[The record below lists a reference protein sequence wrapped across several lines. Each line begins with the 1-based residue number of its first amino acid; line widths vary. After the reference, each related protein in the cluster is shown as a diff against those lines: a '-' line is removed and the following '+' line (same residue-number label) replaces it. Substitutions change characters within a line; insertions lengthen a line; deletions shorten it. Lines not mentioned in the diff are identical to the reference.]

1 MRESEKK
8 LKESYESVINKF
20 DDLDRGFDRT
30 ENLIKGLYIVVLLTM
45 AVTVMLR

>member
-30 ENLIKGLYIVVLLTM
+30 ERLVKGLYIVILLTIFIKI
-45 AVTVMLR
+45 